1 MGSCPKRH
9 SRRPSPG
16 VGSKSSI
23 PSRRFLLCICYLGF
37 VSLGLP
43 DTLIGVAWPSIRATF
58 NLQQSHIAWIFFGSG
73 CSYFLSSFYAGRLL
87 KIFNVGVLLAAS
99 SAVVALGG
107 FNYSF
112 ATVWPWFACGALLH
126 GLGSGAIDSGLNH
139 YVASHFSARHMN
151 WLHASYSLGAML
163 GPILMT
169 ACVASNDSWR
179 AGYFIVAV
187 TLFTLSLLF
196 LATKKH
202 WDDGL
207 SQNASA
213 EIRIPTSEPP
223 HMPLP
228 ETIPA
233 SISAATVLRNRTVQ
247 LHIII
252 FFIYTGLEVALGQW
266 SFTVLTESRAI
277 DRETAGVWVSLYWAS
292 ILAGRIV
299 FGFVVDRVGIDTLI
313 RISLVAAL
321 AGTLLFAWSPL
332 PQIAPISLG
341 ISGLG
346 LAVVFPCLM
355 TRTPQRFG
363 KQIAAHAIGFQ
374 VGAAMLGAAAIP
386 SLCGLVAQYGSLDAV
401 ALAILILAAV
411 LLLLHELLL
420 FATAGNV
427 ADAQGIPQL

>member
-1 MGSCPKRH
+1 MGSTPSIR
-9 SRRPSPG
+9 SRP
-16 VGSKSSI
+16 
-23 PSRRFLLCICYLGF
+23 FLLCICYLGF

-43 DTLIGVAWPSIRATF
+43 DTLIGVAWPSIRETF
-58 NLQQSHIAWIFFGSG
+58 NLRQSHISWIFFGSG
-73 CSYFLSSFYAGRLL
+73 CSYFISSFFAGRLL
-87 KIFNVGVLLAAS
+87 KVFNVGVLLAVS
-99 SAVVALGG
+99 SAVVALSG
-107 FNYSF
+107 FNYTF

-169 ACVASNDSWR
+169 ACISWNDSWR
-179 AGYFIVAV
+179 AGYLIVAV
-187 TLFTLSLLF
+187 TLSALSMLF
-196 LATKKH
+196 LVTKQQ
-202 WDDGL
+202 WDDGQ
-207 SQNASA
+207 SQNASPQGQ
-213 EIRIPTSEPP
+213 IPPAEPP

-233 SISAATVLRNRTVQ
+233 SINLATVFRNWAVQ

-252 FFIYTGLEVALGQW
+252 FFVYTGLEVALGQW

-277 DRETAGVWVSLYWAS
+277 DREAAGASVSLYWAS
-292 ILAGRIV
+292 ILAGRII
-299 FGFVVDRVGIDTLI
+299 FGFIVDRVGIDTLI

-321 AGTLLFAWSPL
+321 IGTILFAWNPH
-332 PQIAPISLG
+332 PQIAPVSLG

-346 LAVVFPCLM
+346 LAVIFPCLM

-386 SLCGLVAQYGSLDAV
+386 SLCGLIAQYGSLNAV
-401 ALAILILAAV
+401 APAILALAAV
-411 LLLLHELLL
+411 LFLLHELLL
-420 FATAGNV
+420 FTTAGKAV
-427 ADAQGIPQL
+427 PPP